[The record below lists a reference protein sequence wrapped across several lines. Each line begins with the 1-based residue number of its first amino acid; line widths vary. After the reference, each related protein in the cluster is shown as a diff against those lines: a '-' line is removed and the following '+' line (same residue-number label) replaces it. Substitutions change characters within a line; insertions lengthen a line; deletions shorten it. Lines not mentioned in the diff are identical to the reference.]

1 MPCYNCSETLE
12 EAVVS
17 IYAQNLKIS
26 FEVIMV
32 DDGSTD
38 STRELIIK
46 LSKKY
51 KYIKYFFQEQNKGGG
66 VTRNM
71 AVKNSE
77 GNIIFCLDSDDILE
91 EGVLGKMADYWLSKR
106 CDGVGVSTSIKFKN
120 KNIKNTAFINEFSFI
135 NEQVPFESL
144 FQNSMKCPLYS
155 VFLFTREAF
164 DMIGGYPEGHG
175 FDTQGFAFRFLANG
189 LVAYTCPETTY
200 FHRVGFHRS
209 YYIREYEAG
218 KASHNWYSILE
229 EYLFVFSEE
238 LQRQI
243 IEFDLN
249 KGEVIS
255 LVEKSSNK
263 FKNNYKDLIRNNS
276 KQEYK
281 KLVEGGVMD
290 SGLDYFWIG
299 SEKYRQKK
307 YSEAIT
313 WLIKS
318 IEAGL
323 NQEKIYFKLFDSLC
337 QINNISYSEM
347 QKKIN
352 SMFNYRVL
360 GSLSPLH
367 KRAINKIKKSLNA
380 IYGQISGNNK
390 K

>member
-1 MPCYNCSETLE
+1 M
-12 EAVVS
+12 
-17 IYAQNLKIS
+17 
-26 FEVIMV
+26 
-32 DDGSTD
+32 
-38 STRELIIK
+38 
-46 LSKKY
+46 
-51 KYIKYFFQEQNKGGG
+51 
-66 VTRNM
+66 
-71 AVKNSE
+71 
-77 GNIIFCLDSDDILE
+77 
-91 EGVLGKMADYWLSKR
+91 
-106 CDGVGVSTSIKFKN
+106 
-120 KNIKNTAFINEFSFI
+120 
-135 NEQVPFESL
+135 
-144 FQNSMKCPLYS
+144 
-155 VFLFTREAF
+155 
-164 DMIGGYPEGHG
+164 
-175 FDTQGFAFRFLANG
+175 
-189 LVAYTCPETTY
+189 
-200 FHRVGFHRS
+200 
-209 YYIREYEAG
+209 
-218 KASHNWYSILE
+218 
-229 EYLFVFSEE
+229 
-238 LQRQI
+238 QRKI